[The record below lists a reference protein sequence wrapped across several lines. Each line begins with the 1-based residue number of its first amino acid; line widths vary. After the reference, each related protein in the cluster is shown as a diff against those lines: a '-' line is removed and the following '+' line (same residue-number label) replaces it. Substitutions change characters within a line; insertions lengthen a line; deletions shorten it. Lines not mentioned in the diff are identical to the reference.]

1 MKWLIDKAFL
11 TPSVEQ
17 LLSRQID
24 SWTSKII
31 FWEKTYHYDQS
42 KCIQAFLKIGTVPET
57 VTCKISN
64 ISFLF
69 QKQMALVVLIISA
82 LQKHLLF
89 YAKKEHNNIIMR
101 CFIKIN
107 LAFLFAKL
115 NRTSKAHITLNN
127 S

>member
-1 MKWLIDKAFL
+1 MKCLINKAFL

-24 SWTSKII
+24 SWIHQRLFVGK
-31 FWEKTYHYDQS
+31 KTYHYDQS
-42 KCIQAFLKIGTVPET
+42 KCIQAVLKIGTVPET

-89 YAKKEHNNIIMR
+89 LCNK
-101 CFIKIN
+101 
-107 LAFLFAKL
+107 
-115 NRTSKAHITLNN
+115 RT
-127 S
+127 